1 MRVAAMN
8 DAMNISREELRQIV
22 REAVREAFDDVG
34 LQVEDKDD
42 IREARKDFD
51 FIRSL
56 RRNLTGIAS
65 KVGMAIVLS
74 IVGGLITLLTFGL
87 KAFLGR

>member
-8 DAMNISREELRQIV
+8 DAVTISREELQAIV
-22 REAVREAFDDVG
+22 REGVRDALHDVG
-34 LQVEDKDD
+34 LRADDPKAVE
-42 IREARKDFD
+42 EAREDFR
-51 FIRSL
+51 FVRRL
-56 RRNLTGIAS
+56 RQGVDGVAS

>member
-1 MRVAAMN
+1 MN
-8 DAMNISREELRQIV
+8 DAVTISREELRQIV
-22 REAVREAFDDVG
+22 RDAVREAFDDVG

-42 IREARKDFD
+42 IKEARRDFD

-56 RRNLTGIAS
+56 RRNVTGIAN

-74 IVGGLITLLTFGL
+74 LVGGFITIVTFGF
-87 KAFLGR
+87 KAFFAR

>member
-56 RRNLTGIAS
+56 RRNLTGIAN
-65 KVGMAIVLS
+65 KVGMAILLALVGGACT
-74 IVGGLITLLTFGL
+74 IVGLGL
-87 KAFLGR
+87 KAFFSR